1 MHIARELFIR
11 ILAGA
16 AVLWAAA
23 SLAFAVLQLFPSD
36 PVQVIYGADSSVTPE
51 LRAAIRADFG
61 LDQPVLVQYQRFVTR
76 IAQGDLGISYQQR
89 RTVASI
95 IGSEIGSTLT
105 LASLA
110 VLAAVAMAFL
120 ASLLTAGR
128 PGLLRRA
135 LSSFELL
142 SVSTPVLW
150 VGILLLTFFSFQWQ
164 LFPVVADA
172 GWRSLVLPVA
182 TLSIAVFGSLS
193 QVMRE
198 EMDRALEQPFILT
211 ARTRGLSEW
220 AIRWKHALGHALIPA
235 ITISTETFGGLLAG
249 SIVTEQVFGRP
260 GLGRITLE
268 AITNHDI
275 PVVMGIVLFVA
286 FVFVA
291 LNILADLLYRLVDPR
306 LRVSSR

>member
-1 MHIARELFIR
+1 MHILKELCVR

-51 LRAAIRADFG
+51 LRNAIRADFG
-61 LDQPVLVQYQRFVTR
+61 LDQPVWVQYQRFVTR

-95 IGSEIGSTLT
+95 IGSEIGATLT
-105 LASLA
+105 LASLS
-110 VLAAVAMAFL
+110 VSLALVMACL
-120 ASLLTAGR
+120 SSLFTAGR
-128 PGLLRRA
+128 RSWLRRT
-135 LSSFELL
+135 LSAFELF

-150 VGILLLTFFSFQWQ
+150 IGILLLTFFSFQWQ
-164 LFPVVADA
+164 LFPVVADE
-172 GWRSLVLPVA
+172 GWRSLVLPVV
-182 TLSIAVFGSLS
+182 TLALGIFAGLA

-198 EMDRALEQPFILT
+198 EMDVALEQPFTLT
-211 ARTRGLSEW
+211 ARTRGLSER
-220 AIRWKHALGHALIPA
+220 AIRWRHAFRHALIPG
-235 ITISTETFGGLLAG
+235 ITISTEMFGGLLAG

-275 PVVMGIVLFVA
+275 PVVLGIILLVA
-286 FVFVA
+286 FVFVT

-306 LRVSSR
+306 LRLAAS

>member
-1 MHIARELFIR
+1 MLIARELFIR

-61 LDQPVLVQYQRFVTR
+61 LDQPALVQYQRFVAR

-95 IGSEIGSTLT
+95 IASEIGSTLT

-110 VLAAVAMAFL
+110 VLAAIVMAFL
-120 ASLLTAGR
+120 ASLITAGHR
-128 PGLLRRA
+128 NWLRRV

-182 TLSIAVFGSLS
+182 TLAIAVFGSLS

-198 EMDRALEQPFILT
+198 EMDHALEQPFILT

-220 AIRWKHALGHALIPA
+220 AIRWRHALRHALIPA
-235 ITISTETFGGLLAG
+235 ITISTEIFGGLLAG

-286 FVFVA
+286 FVFVV
-291 LNILADLLYRLVDPR
+291 LNIVADLLYRLVDPR
-306 LRVSSR
+306 LRISTQ